1 MTAMVQTSLPQFH
14 IAPRAAIRAAKWWS
28 PLAYIQRRL
37 PAAVARYIERLEL
50 TDTHDVLDYG
60 CADRPYRHLLPTG
73 YVGAD
78 LPGNSA
84 ATLHL
89 LPDGRVPAQDNQFDA
104 ILSTQ
109 VLEHV
114 ENPGLY
120 LAECHRLLRPGGRL
134 LLSTHGFMVYHP
146 DPVDYW
152 RWTGPGLRRQVEAAG
167 LRVRESAGVMGLAA
181 CGLQLFQDGIWG
193 HLPGFL
199 QPVWGLTMQSL
210 IWLFDRRNW
219 PPRPLDNAL
228 VFILIAEKAEPSS
241 PRAAA

>member
-1 MTAMVQTSLPQFH
+1 MVQTRLREFNVV
-14 IAPRAAIRAAKWWS
+14 PRAAIRATNWWR

-37 PAAVARYIERLEL
+37 PAAIALYIERLALNDSHE
-50 TDTHDVLDYG
+50 VLDYG
-60 CADRPYRHLLPTG
+60 CADRPYRHLLPAR

-78 LPGNSA
+78 LPGNPD
-84 ATLHL
+84 ATMHL
-89 LPDGRVPAQDNQFDA
+89 LPDGRVPAEDSEFDA

-114 ENPGLY
+114 ADPALY

-152 RWTGPGLRRQVEAAG
+152 RWTGPGLRHQVEAAG
-167 LRVRESAGVMGLAA
+167 LLVRESAGIMGLAA

-193 HLPGFL
+193 HLPRFL
-199 QPVWGLTMQSL
+199 QPVWGLIMQSL
-210 IWLFDRRNW
+210 IWVFDRPNW

-228 VFILIAEKAEPSS
+228 VFILIAEKPC
-241 PRAAA
+241 AAS